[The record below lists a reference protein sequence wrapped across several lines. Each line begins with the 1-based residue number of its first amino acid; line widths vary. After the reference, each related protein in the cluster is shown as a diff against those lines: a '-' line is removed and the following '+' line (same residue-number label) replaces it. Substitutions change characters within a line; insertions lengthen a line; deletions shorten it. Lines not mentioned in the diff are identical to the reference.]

1 MRNVIQA
8 TIKDAKEQVSHF
20 GEVVIDLASD
30 NEAWANVPLVE
41 HAVKILK
48 IKDAYKTNKIKR
60 NYADFIHSINALSD
74 IDKTELFRRF
84 NPDEKDAFPEETAEV
99 IFDVIADSQKPVK
112 ARVLGNLL
120 GALARKEINQEEYD
134 TLSLIVQG
142 CPVVALI
149 ALPDF
154 LESNNW
160 LSYQSGFNP
169 SVYES
174 RLFSLGVGTRHGN
187 MFRLDALGIK
197 LAKHGFNLGV
207 VN

>member
-48 IKDAYKTNKIKR
+48 IKDAYKINKIKR
-60 NYADFIHSINALSD
+60 NYAEFIHSINALSD
-74 IDKTELFRRF
+74 IDKNEIFRRF
-84 NPDEKDAFPEETAEV
+84 NPNEKDAFPEETAEV
-99 IFDVIADSQKPVK
+99 IFDVIAESQKPVK
-112 ARVLGNLL
+112 ACVLGNLL
-120 GALARKEINQEEYD
+120 GALARKEIDQEEYD

-142 CPVVALI
+142 CPVVALV

-160 LSYQSGFNP
+160 LSYQSGFNL

-187 MFRLDALGIK
+187 MFRLDTLGIK
-197 LAKHGFNLGV
+197 LAKHGFNLPV
-207 VN
+207 Q

>member
-48 IKDAYKTNKIKR
+48 IKDAYKINKIKR
-60 NYADFIHSINALSD
+60 NYAEFIHSINALSD
-74 IDKTELFRRF
+74 IDKNEIFRRF
-84 NPDEKDAFPEETAEV
+84 NPNEKDAFPEETAEV
-99 IFDVIADSQKPVK
+99 IFDVIAESQKPVK
-112 ARVLGNLL
+112 ACVLGNLL
-120 GALARKEINQEEYD
+120 GALARKEIDQEEYD

-142 CPVVALI
+142 CPVVALV

-187 MFRLDALGIK
+187 MFRLDTLGIK
-197 LAKHGFNLGV
+197 LAKHGFNLPV
-207 VN
+207 Q